1 MNIFVWVGISAIAV
15 LSLFFFLKR
24 KRLFLSLS
32 SVLLVIRVPRV
43 TGDNEKK
50 DSFLGQIN
58 LSEQL
63 FAALS
68 SVSEPFSFEASVKN
82 SEQQIYFYIS
92 ISRKYVDFA
101 TRQIQGLFPEAK
113 VEQVSDYTIFAPNS
127 FAAVAELNL
136 RDSFVLPIRTYK
148 EAEVDT
154 FSPII
159 STLSKLE
166 EIGEGASIQLV
177 LKPAGANEKKSI
189 VYAIE
194 QLKSGKALKNVL
206 RDPSFLKDLG
216 KGFREF
222 IFGYSTPYQS
232 AESDKVPKIIDE
244 ESVKALQSKSSK
256 QLYLA
261 NVRLVASGHTR
272 DSAEDIL
279 LSLAGAFSQFESPVR
294 NEIKII
300 KPSAKNLKKAIFK
313 YTFREFDERSS
324 IVLNTEE
331 LASLFHL
338 PTSSTD
344 VPRVWWLKSK
354 EAPPPENLPK
364 EGVALGESIFRGDR
378 QMVRMTDEDR
388 RRHLYII
395 GQTGTG
401 KSVTL
406 TNLIVQDMKNGKG
419 VCVVDPHGSLIS
431 DVLALVPK
439 DRIDDVIVFDPGD
452 LTRPLG
458 LNMLEYDVNKPEQKT
473 FIINEIQAIFNRLF
487 TKESMGPMFERYM
500 RNSLELLM
508 EDAKNEPATFME
520 IPRLFTD
527 DDFRERK
534 LARIKNPSVIDFWE
548 KEAAK
553 ASGDWSLAN
562 MVGYIASKFDN
573 FITNHY
579 MRPIIGQTKSAFNFR
594 EVMDDGKILLVNLS
608 KGKIGDLNSS
618 LLGMIIT
625 GKLLQAALSRQDL
638 IEKGQ
643 KDFKDFYLYIDE
655 FQNYTTDSISVILSE
670 ARKYRLN
677 LILAH
682 QYIQQLDEKIRDS
695 VFGNVGSMLAFRV
708 GAPDTEMLLK
718 QFSPEFNE
726 KDLVSID
733 NLNCFAKI
741 LINGQPS
748 KPFNMFIPFPDKGNS
763 IVREKLKELSRL
775 TYGKDATEVEK
786 EINVR
791 LRD

>member
-1 MNIFVWVGISAIAV
+1 MNIFLPIAIVVVLIAV
-15 LSLFFFLKR
+15 YFFIFRKKKNFDSLNL
-24 KRLFLSLS
+24 
-32 SVLLVIRVPRV
+32 VLLSVRLPRI
-43 TGDNEKK
+43 TNEENKK
-50 DSFLGQIN
+50 DSFLNQIN

-63 FAALS
+63 FASLTS
-68 SVSEPFSFEASVKN
+68 ISEPFSFEVSVKH
-82 SEQQIYFYIS
+82 SEQQIFFYIS
-92 ISRKYVDFA
+92 VPRKSVDFA
-101 TRQIQGLFPEAK
+101 MRQIQGLFPDAK
-113 VEQVSDYTIFAPNS
+113 VDQVPDYTIFGPGS
-127 FAAVAELNL
+127 FAAVAELTL
-136 RDSFVLPIRTYK
+136 KDDFILPIRTYK

-154 FSPII
+154 FAPII

-166 EIGEGASIQLV
+166 EVGEGASIQIV
-177 LKPAGANEKKSI
+177 LKPVGKEVKESI
-189 VYAIE
+189 VVAIE
-194 QLKSGKALKNVL
+194 KLKSGKAIKDIL
-206 RDPSFLKDLG
+206 RDPSIIKGIG
-216 KGFREF
+216 KGLGEFMFGSSGRREGDEAEKSPKF
-222 IFGYSTPYQS
+222 I
-232 AESDKVPKIIDE
+232 DDE
-244 ESVKALQSKSSK
+244 AIKALNMKSGK
-256 QLYLA
+256 QLFMA

-279 LSLAGAFSQFESPVR
+279 LGMAGAFSQFSAPLR
-294 NEIKII
+294 NEIKIF
-300 KPSAKNLKKAIFK
+300 KPSAKKLKSELFR
-313 YTFREFDERSS
+313 YTFREFNKDSS
-324 IVLNTEE
+324 IILNTEE
-331 LASLFHL
+331 LASIFHL

-344 VPRVWWLKSK
+344 VPRIWWLKSK

-364 EGVALGESIFRGDR
+364 EGVILGESIFRGDR
-378 QMVRMTDEDR
+378 RLIRMTDEDR

-419 VCVVDPHGSLIS
+419 VCVIDPHGSLIS
-431 DVLALVPK
+431 DILALVPK
-439 DRIDDVIVFDPGD
+439 ERIDDVIVFDPGD

-458 LNMLEYDVNKPEQKT
+458 LNMLEYDLTKPEQKT

-487 TKESMGPMFERYM
+487 SKESMGPMFERYM

-508 EDAKNEPATFME
+508 EDAKNEPATLME

-527 DDFRERK
+527 DAFRERK
-534 LARIKNPSVIDFWE
+534 LARITNPSVIDFWE

-553 ASGDWSLAN
+553 TTGDWSLAN

-573 FITNHY
+573 FISNHY

-594 EVMDDGKILLVNLS
+594 QVMDDGKILLVNLS
-608 KGKIGDLNSS
+608 KGKIGDINSS

-682 QYIQQLDEKIRDS
+682 QFIQQLDEKIRDS

-708 GAPDTEMLLK
+708 GAPDTEVLLK

-726 KDLVSID
+726 KDLISID
-733 NLNCFAKI
+733 NLNCFGKI
-741 LINGQPS
+741 LIGGQPS
-748 KPFNMFIPFPDKGNS
+748 RPFNMKISFPESGNS

-775 TYGKDATEVEK
+775 TYGRDASEVENEVVK
-786 EINVR
+786 R
-791 LRD
+791 LRG